1 MTKVSSS
8 RSIVRRRM
16 LEKQALDNVVSEV
29 GGSLLAP
36 VTGLAGGASLGA
48 IIAAIA
54 AAAKGKHVGRSALAG
69 ASAGALA
76 GYSGAHL
83 ANVGGAL
90 VGALRRRRTKK
101 EQQEHDSKSH
111 WSNFIPG
118 VGSYNYTKR
127 IGRVLAGVGE
137 PDSAK
142 KAASAIRKQAQID
155 PARIAGTLAMLGGGA
170 LGGSAATGDDQST
183 LKRIGKGTLGTGLA
197 VAGYKAMTDPVWQR
211 MIRRGVYNAKDYLS
225 RLVGGLGPL
234 KKAGSAYIDGFV
246 KAAETAGVDPVALY
260 KAAAPAGLGFVGN
273 LLGRGLR
280 MARGAVSA
288 GKAAGG
294 RYVDLMRGKTLS
306 TLQNRASNF
315 RSMAGR
321 YNLDAMTAPSDAMA
335 ARAKSVAHRAMHQAG
350 RAEGMAANEQRLV
363 NRARYGT
370 AGGVAGGL
378 ALMGM
383 AGGGD
388 NETPPQP
395 TNPYQQYGHDFA
407 GMYAG

>member
-8 RSIVRRRM
+8 RSVVRRRV
-16 LEKQALDNVVSEV
+16 LEKQALDNVGSEIGGMLASPLTGAV
-29 GGSLLAP
+29 GGAIPGAVVGALLAAANRRP
-36 VTGLAGGASLGA
+36 ISQGIGAGALGGASIGYVGSSA
-48 IIAAIA
+48 ANIAGMLA
-54 AAAKGKHVGRSALAG
+54 ALIR
-69 ASAGALA
+69 
-76 GYSGAHL
+76 
-83 ANVGGAL
+83 N
-90 VGALRRRRTKK
+90 RRTKT

-111 WSNFIPG
+111 WENFIPG
-118 VGSYNYTKR
+118 VASYNYLKR
-127 IGRVLAGVGE
+127 QGRVLAGVGE
-137 PDSAK
+137 PDNAK
-142 KAASAIRKQAQID
+142 KAASVIRKQAQID
-155 PARIAGTLAMLGGGA
+155 PSRIVGTLAMLGGGA

-197 VAGYKAMTDPVWQR
+197 VAGYKAMTDPTWQR
-211 MIRRGVYNAKDYLS
+211 MIRRGVYNAQDYLS

-246 KAAETAGVDPVALY
+246 KAAGAAGVDPVALY

-280 MARGAVSA
+280 MARGAASA

-306 TLQNRASNF
+306 TLQNRASSF
-315 RSMAGR
+315 RNMAGR
-321 YNLDAMTAPSDAMA
+321 YNLDAMTAPSDVMA

-370 AGGVAGGL
+370 AGGAAGGL

-388 NETPPQP
+388 NATQPQP
-395 TNPYQQYGHDFA
+395 ESPYQQYGHNFT
-407 GMYAG
+407 GVYAG